1 MPAALHLLK
10 ATAAAIVERAGIL
23 QLKLYHMESIK
34 QNSLGN
40 KAISPKQSTD
50 RGGRA
55 PTVKSD
61 KLQAASNK
69 HRSGSESVRILVNHW
84 RWLETQGPSY
94 KRQATSCKLQAIS
107 QVKRQA
113 ASD

>member
-1 MPAALHLLK
+1 M
-10 ATAAAIVERAGIL
+10 GN
-23 QLKLYHMESIK
+23 IK

-55 PTVKSD
+55 PTVESYKR
-61 KLQAASNK
+61 QASSNK

-94 KRQATSCKLQAIS
+94 KQQATSCKLQAIS